1 MLMVVDRF
9 SRLYV
14 LCVYLLFNAGKMC
27 LKFQIQFLKSDKKY
41 LLFSENASGSLL
53 MFCSSSLTLVSG
65 AMWFTVPFLGLKMQA
80 AQQPKQ

>member
-27 LKFQIQFLKSDKKY
+27 LKFQIQFLNSDKKY

-53 MFCSSSLTLVSG
+53 MFCSSSLTSVRI
-65 AMWFTVPFLGLKMQA
+65 MWNNVVYSAIPWAENASCSTA
-80 AQQPKQ
+80 